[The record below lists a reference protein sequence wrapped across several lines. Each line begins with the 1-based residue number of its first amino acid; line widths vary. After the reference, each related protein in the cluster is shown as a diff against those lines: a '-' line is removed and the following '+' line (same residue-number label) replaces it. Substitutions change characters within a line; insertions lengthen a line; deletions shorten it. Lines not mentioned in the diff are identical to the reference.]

1 MELNVEK
8 VGQAVAKVSFSVPA
22 EEFAQEVK
30 RGLRQAG
37 RSVQLKGFRPGKVP
51 THVIEK
57 RHGEEIR
64 QEVRQG
70 FLRQAYQRAVEEEEL
85 EPMAHPRIDR
95 DDLTLDESGALH
107 AEFEIA
113 LRPSFELPDY
123 TTFRVESQLQ
133 PVTEEDVTRAI
144 DELKRGQSRPE
155 PVGENGLE
163 EDGMMVADV
172 AFLHEDEVV
181 FDRESLRLSAL
192 TPPPGVEPEA
202 FKDALLGVQ
211 VDSVVEI
218 DVTLPV
224 FLDKEEARGKEG
236 KCRITVKQ
244 AFDMIPPTDEEV
256 RTLVGVES
264 EEELLGKVK
273 EQLEEDA
280 QKRETSRIES
290 ELLDR
295 VLTETP
301 FELPDAI
308 LEQQTHAR
316 LAQLHERMQAQGVP
330 DEQIHE
336 QTEEQRETAREE
348 AEKGMRALLVVEA
361 LGKQEGLLVTDE
373 ELQAELVSIAERN
386 NAEVDEVRK
395 YYAENNLGQQMA
407 IEILERKVRTFL
419 RENATTEAE

>member
-1 MELNVEK
+1 
-8 VGQAVAKVSFSVPA
+8 
-22 EEFAQEVK
+22 
-30 RGLRQAG
+30 
-37 RSVQLKGFRPGKVP
+37 
-51 THVIEK
+51 
-57 RHGEEIR
+57 
-64 QEVRQG
+64 
-70 FLRQAYQRAVEEEEL
+70 
-85 EPMAHPRIDR
+85 
-95 DDLTLDESGALH
+95 
-107 AEFEIA
+107 
-113 LRPSFELPDY
+113 
-123 TTFRVESQLQ
+123 
-133 PVTEEDVTRAI
+133 
-144 DELKRGQSRPE
+144 
-155 PVGENGLE
+155 
-163 EDGMMVADV
+163 
-172 AFLHEDEVV
+172 
-181 FDRESLRLSAL
+181 
-192 TPPPGVEPEA
+192 
-202 FKDALLGVQ
+202 
-211 VDSVVEI
+211 
-218 DVTLPV
+218 
-224 FLDKEEARGKEG
+224 
-236 KCRITVKQ
+236 
-244 AFDMIPPTDEEV
+244 MIPPTDEEV

>member
-22 EEFAQEVK
+22 EEFAQEVT

-51 THVIEK
+51 AHVIEK
-57 RHGEEIR
+57 RHGDQIR
-64 QEVRQG
+64 QEVRET
-70 FLRQAYQRAVEEEEL
+70 FLRRAYQRAIEEEDL

-95 DDLTLDESGALH
+95 DDLALDESGALT

-113 LRPSFELPDY
+113 LRPTFELPDY
-123 TTFRVESQLQ
+123 RGYRFENRLQ
-133 PVTEEDVTRAI
+133 PVTDDDVTQAI
-144 DELKRGQSRPE
+144 QEVKRGRARPE
-155 PVGENGLE
+155 PVGEDGLA
-163 EDGMMVADV
+163 EDGMILADV
-172 AFLHEDEVV
+172 AFLHGEDVV
-181 FDRESLRLSAL
+181 FERESLRLSAS

-202 FKDALLGVQ
+202 FKNALLGAN
-211 VDSVVEI
+211 VDSVVEL

-224 FLDKEEARGKEG
+224 FLDNEEARGKPG

-244 AFDMIPPTDEEV
+244 AFDMILPSDEEV
-256 RTLVGVES
+256 RALIGAET
-264 EEELLGKVK
+264 EEELLTKVR
-273 EQLEEDA
+273 EQLEESA
-280 QKRETSRIES
+280 QKQETSRIES

-295 VLTETP
+295 VLAETS
-301 FELPDAI
+301 FELPASI
-308 LEQQTHAR
+308 LEQQTNAR
-316 LAQLHERMQAQGVP
+316 LAQLHERMRAQGVA

-336 QTEEQRETAREE
+336 QREEQRETAREE

-361 LGKQEGLLVTDE
+361 LGKKEGLLVTDG
-373 ELQAELVSIAERN
+373 ELQAELLSIAERN
-386 NAEVDEVRK
+386 NAEVEEVRR

-419 RENATTEAE
+419 RESATT